1 MKLNYYLCS
10 MKKSGIYKLT
20 SPSGKCYIGQST
32 DMVQRILKYKRLQC
46 KSQIKLYNAIQKYG
60 FENFT
65 IEVLYET
72 DTQFKHLKS
81 MLNLMEI
88 KWIKKFNSIICG
100 YNIRSGGSFGKHSE
114 ESKQKMSKSGKL
126 KIFTEEHKLNLS
138 KASQHR
144 KETQGIIIS
153 PETQSKMTKSR
164 QKIVIQY
171 TLDGEFIKEWENIY
185 LIENELNISKA
196 RLYSTCQ
203 GKQKSTAGFIWKYKN
218 SIK

>member
-1 MKLNYYLCS
+1 MVDAIYMKLKHYLCS

-72 DTQFKHLKS
+72 NTQFKHLKS

-88 KWIKKFNSIICG
+88 K
-100 YNIRSGGSFGKHSE
+100 
-114 ESKQKMSKSGKL
+114 
-126 KIFTEEHKLNLS
+126 
-138 KASQHR
+138 
-144 KETQGIIIS
+144 
-153 PETQSKMTKSR
+153 
-164 QKIVIQY
+164 
-171 TLDGEFIKEWENIY
+171 
-185 LIENELNISKA
+185 
-196 RLYSTCQ
+196 
-203 GKQKSTAGFIWKYKN
+203 
-218 SIK
+218 